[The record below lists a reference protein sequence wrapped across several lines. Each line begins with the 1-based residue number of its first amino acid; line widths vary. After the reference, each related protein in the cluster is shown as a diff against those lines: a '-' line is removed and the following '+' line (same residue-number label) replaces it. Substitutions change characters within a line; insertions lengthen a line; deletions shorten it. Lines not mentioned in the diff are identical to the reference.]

1 MKKLRTVRTFVTF
14 AVLFALLF
22 VVISPVLCNDT
33 HHDCTGEDCFICLA
47 ASSVREN
54 YEHLVAWNQAISFAL
69 VLFLSL
75 TAVLVVSDIDALIIT
90 PIKLKVKLSN

>member
-1 MKKLRTVRTFVTF
+1 MKKLRTVRTFVIF

-47 ASSVREN
+47 VSSVREN
-54 YEHLVAWNQAISFAL
+54 YDNLMTWNQALSFAL
-69 VLFLSL
+69 VLCLSL
-75 TAVLVVSDIDALIIT
+75 TAFFVVSNIDALIIT